1 MKRAELAKLITM
13 PRALQ
18 LLGIGEGSYRI
29 CECNGTLPTPV
40 TVSTRTKGLYSHE
53 LEALI
58 TACNDGATPEQ
69 MRALVKKIHEERE
82 PIAQNFKRFAA

>member
-1 MKRAELAKLITM
+1 MKRKERAELIAM

-18 LLGIGEGSYRI
+18 LLGIGESCYRR
-29 CECNGTLPTPV
+29 CEDNGTLPTSV
-40 TVSTRTKGLYSHE
+40 TVSTRTKGLYLHE